1 MDEPLIGRDQ
11 LLDQIPPRPAISYT
25 ATLQNLIR
33 RINRKVI
40 VLDDDPTG
48 TQTVHDIPVVT
59 HWTVEHLA
67 RELADPAPVS
77 YVLTNSRSLPS
88 DAAVALNHEIAR
100 NLCLARQRTGRDFTL
115 ISRSDSTLRGH
126 FPAELDALAAGLDD
140 SFDAWVLCPFF
151 EEGGRLT
158 VDDVHYVAE
167 ADQLTPAA
175 RTPFAD
181 DLVFGYRNSN
191 LRDWVVEKSL
201 GRVPPERIE
210 SLSLADLRD
219 RDLSTA
225 LQKLRKLTTGSLC
238 IVNAVERFD
247 LEAAMTAILRAEIE
261 GKRFLYRTAASFVAV
276 RAGIDRQPLLTA
288 DALVSETGHGV
299 LIVVG
304 SYVPKTTTQLHH
316 LFQFGNV
323 VPVEL
328 NAHSVLDPATQK
340 AMVKDIAARVSDQL
354 ADESAVVVYTSRELV
369 PTVVSQ
375 SLTVGQMISQALV
388 DVVRSIS
395 VRPRILIAKG
405 GITSSDIATKAC
417 GVQRA
422 LVMGQALPG
431 IPVWQCG
438 PESHFPE
445 LPLVVFPGNVGDV
458 DALTTLV
465 KTCHASTKPSRGPQ
479 R

>member
-1 MDEPLIGRDQ
+1 MNEPFMNRDQ
-11 LLDQIPPRPAISYT
+11 LRHQLPPRPAVSYS

-48 TQTVHDIPVVT
+48 TQTVHNIPVVT
-59 HWTVEHLA
+59 RWTVEHLA
-67 RELADPAPVS
+67 LREFADPAPVS
-77 YVLTNSRSLPS
+77 YVLTNSRSLPVGP
-88 DAAVALNHEIAR
+88 AVALNHEIAR
-100 NLCLARQRTGRDFTL
+100 NLRLAREHTGCDFTL

-126 FPAELDALAAGLDD
+126 FPEELDALAVGLND
-140 SFDAWVLCPFF
+140 SFDGWLLCPFF

-181 DLVFGYRNSN
+181 DPVFGYRNSN
-191 LRDWVVEKSL
+191 LRDWVVEKSR
-201 GRVPPERIE
+201 GRFLRERIE

-219 RDLSTA
+219 RDLSSA
-225 LQKLRKLTTGSLC
+225 LQKLQNLTTGSVC

-288 DALVSETGHGV
+288 DELVSDTGHGV

-316 LFQFGNV
+316 VFQFGNV

-328 NAHSVLDPATQK
+328 S
-340 AMVKDIAARVSDQL
+340 
-354 ADESAVVVYTSRELV
+354 V
-369 PTVVSQ
+369 PTRWIQRPETRWWKTSLRASRINWPRNPRSWCIRVVS
-375 SLTVGQMISQALV
+375 SFRPSE
-388 DVVRSIS
+388 VR
-395 VRPRILIAKG
+395 V
-405 GITSSDIATKAC
+405 
-417 GVQRA
+417 
-422 LVMGQALPG
+422 
-431 IPVWQCG
+431 
-438 PESHFPE
+438 
-445 LPLVVFPGNVGDV
+445 
-458 DALTTLV
+458 
-465 KTCHASTKPSRGPQ
+465 
-479 R
+479 